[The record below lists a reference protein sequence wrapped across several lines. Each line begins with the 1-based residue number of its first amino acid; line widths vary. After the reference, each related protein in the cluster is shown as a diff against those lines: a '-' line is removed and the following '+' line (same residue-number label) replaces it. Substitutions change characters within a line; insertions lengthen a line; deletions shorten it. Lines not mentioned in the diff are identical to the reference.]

1 MPTRRGLFE
10 LVDETFDSGRARN
23 IAVSL
28 TDHYRSP
35 GASGYLK
42 AADLIQDAFERSGFD
57 ALEVADY
64 PVKNAWDPINATL
77 AVEKPTAMTLVDY
90 HSSPSCIAWW
100 SDSTGPE
107 GECLE
112 VVDVGTGE
120 TPGDFA
126 GKDVRGKAV
135 FIHGTTRR
143 PGWWEAARMSVERG
157 ARGLITDYMLY
168 QTPGIRTPELV
179 PDASQ
184 LLRLPEGTR
193 NRVWAFS
200 ISHSASVKLKD
211 LLQGDPVSVRAHVRV
226 QTSDSVVR
234 NLIATIQGSES
245 PEENIFFCAHGSGIK
260 PGANCAEGP
269 GLVVELARTLKT
281 LLDSGQVPGPKRSL
295 KFFVGCEGEGISGY
309 FRDHPDE
316 IHNIITAITY
326 CSPGHKQDETMSNL
340 MLFRSPDSVP
350 GFINDYLVEL
360 MDASPKDAEWVER
373 DGGED
378 LPVIRFTDHYYTP
391 WSDNTRFAAEGIQA
405 PLIMSW
411 PDRYFHSQLLTPDV
425 IDPRVLRRAAL
436 VSGVA
441 GLELAAAGREQAGA
455 IARGMAARSVLR
467 LTQVASRY
475 RGGFED
481 ASRASRHLRSV
492 LNQDIQGL
500 RTVLRLVPEAHRNA
514 VGESLKEL
522 QSMLQDVADREMED
536 FSGSA
541 DYGAGCEV
549 ANQIPRRKGTCRPTR
564 WAGLSYADL
573 LKIGE
578 QLAAED
584 ENAGF
589 NSLRVICDETGAFI
603 DGRRTVGEI
612 ADAVGFE
619 FGLKIGP
626 LPIYAILRGLET
638 AGCIEFGT

>member
-10 LVDETFDSGRARN
+10 LVDQVFDPERARN

-57 ALEVADY
+57 ELEVADY
-64 PVKNAWDPINATL
+64 PVNNAWDPTHATL
-77 AVEKPTAMTLVDY
+77 AVEKPRAMTLVDY

-100 SDSTGPE
+100 SDSTAPG

-126 GKDVRGKAV
+126 GKSIRGKAV

-143 PGWWEAARMSVERG
+143 PGWWEAARLSVERG

-179 PDASQ
+179 PEASQ

-200 ISHSASVKLKD
+200 IPHSASVKLQD
-211 LLQGDPVSVRAHVRV
+211 LLQGEPVLVRAHVRA

-234 NLIATIQGSES
+234 NIIATIEGAELPAES
-245 PEENIFFCAHGSGIK
+245 IFFCAHGSGIK

-269 GLVVELARTLKT
+269 GLVVELARTLRILT
-281 LLDSGQVPGPKRSL
+281 DSGQVPGPRRSMT
-295 KFFVGCEGEGISGY
+295 FFVGCEGEGLSGY
-309 FRDHPDE
+309 FRDHPDA

-326 CSPGHKQDETMSNL
+326 CSPGHKQDETISDL
-340 MLFRSPDSVP
+340 MLFRSPSSVP

-378 LPVIRFTDHYYTP
+378 LPLVRFTDHYYTP

-411 PDRYFHSQLLTPDV
+411 PDRYFHSQLLTADV

-441 GLELAAAGREQAGA
+441 GLELAAAGCEQAGA

-467 LTQVASRY
+467 LTQVASKY
-475 RGGFED
+475 RGASED
-481 ASRASRHLRSV
+481 ESRAGRHLRCV
-492 LNQDIQGL
+492 LNQDMQGL
-500 RTVLRLVPEAHRNA
+500 QTVLRLVPRAHRHA
-514 VGESLKEL
+514 ARASLEEL
-522 QSMLQDVADREMED
+522 QSMLQDVADREMEG
-536 FSGSA
+536 FPRSA
-541 DYGAGCEV
+541 EHGPGCEV
-549 ANQIPRRKGTCRPTR
+549 ANWTPRRKGTCRPTR
-564 WAGLSYADL
+564 WAGLSYAEL

-589 NSLRVICDETGAFI
+589 NSLRVICDETEAFI

-619 FGLKIGP
+619 FDLKIGP

-638 AGCIEFGT
+638 AGYIEFGT